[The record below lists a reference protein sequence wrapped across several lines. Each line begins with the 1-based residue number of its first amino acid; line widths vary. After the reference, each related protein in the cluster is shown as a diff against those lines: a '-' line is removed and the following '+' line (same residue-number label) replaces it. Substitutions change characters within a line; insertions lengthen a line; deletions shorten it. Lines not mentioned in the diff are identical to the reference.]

1 MGCAKIGKAE
11 WAEDPRFVNNPMRVR
26 HRDELLK
33 LLNSVFRERETKE
46 WLERLTGVVACG
58 PINGID
64 DVMNDEHVK
73 ARGMVHEMKVESS
86 PPVGT
91 KDKVHEKEKKIEDE
105 EKEEGSISL
114 L

>member
-1 MGCAKIGKAE
+1 
-11 WAEDPRFVNNPMRVR
+11 
-26 HRDELLK
+26 
-33 LLNSVFRERETKE
+33 
-46 WLERLTGVVACG
+46 
-58 PINGID
+58 
-64 DVMNDEHVK
+64 MNDEHVK

-114 L
+114 LGLPVKFSRPGMAGIRSRPPLLGEHSFQILEEVLGLDKAERERLEENGVIQQQRRRTTSSSSS